1 MKIDKTTFMRKIFFI
16 AVICFTTTLFIKCK
30 KESSDIPIGTIK
42 VNIGSTEKTFN
53 VNAKAT
59 RLNGTNGYGIKV
71 QGNYRSGSTTTLV
84 FSIISPNP
92 ITNGTYTENVVSNP
106 LVLMTHCVE
115 VIWACVIQTSAY
127 GSRSNPVTITI
138 TEITSTYVRGTFKGE
153 LQGSA
158 IEVFSNGLFY
168 VSF

>member
-1 MKIDKTTFMRKIFFI
+1 MRKIFFI

-42 VNIGSTEKTFN
+42 VNVGNTENPFS

-59 RLNGTNGYGIKV
+59 RLNVTNGYGIQI
-71 QGNYRSGSTTTLV
+71 QGNYRTGSTTNLV
-84 FSIISPNP
+84 FSIVSSNP
-92 ITNGTYTENVVSNP
+92 IIKGTYTENPGSNP
-106 LVLMTHCVE
+106 LVLMTHCIE
-115 VIWACVIQTSAY
+115 VIWPCIIQTSAY
-127 GSRSNPVTITI
+127 GSISNPVSITI

-153 LQGSA
+153 LQGPPISGGTPTT
-158 IEVFSNGLFY
+158 EVFSNGVFY